1 MAIPKYAVIR
11 SKKSIDRLLN
21 ARNFLTLEKR
31 KEGFISQ
38 KDVDEINKGLMQKKL
53 AISKGQGD
61 RPHTEISNDINSLP
75 ATLCRTKKA
84 LHLSLYM
91 L

>member
-31 KEGFISQ
+31 KEGFISH
-38 KDVDEINKGLMQKKL
+38 KDVDDINEMLRAKKL
-53 AISKGQGD
+53 AISKG
-61 RPHTEISNDINSLP
+61 
-75 ATLCRTKKA
+75 
-84 LHLSLYM
+84 
-91 L
+91 

>member
-53 AISKGQGD
+53 AISKG
-61 RPHTEISNDINSLP
+61 
-75 ATLCRTKKA
+75 
-84 LHLSLYM
+84 
-91 L
+91 

>member
-1 MAIPKYAVIR
+1 MEIPKYAVIR

-38 KDVDEINKGLMQKKL
+38 KDVDDINEMLRAKKL
-53 AISKGQGD
+53 AISKG
-61 RPHTEISNDINSLP
+61 
-75 ATLCRTKKA
+75 
-84 LHLSLYM
+84 
-91 L
+91 